1 MRPTY
6 YKFKVT
12 TLETNQ
18 VNYYYKYKDLFEDT
32 SIPRSTLYKILDGA
46 LTSKFLETYKVE
58 RCKLP
63 RHVLVEYP
71 RATDTTDTLLN
82 TLVGS

>member
-1 MRPTY
+1 MRETY

-18 VNYYYKYKDLFEDT
+18 VNYYYKYKDLYQDT

-46 LTSKFLETYKVE
+46 TSSKFLERYKVE

-71 RATDTTDTLLN
+71 REIDTLVH
-82 TLVGS
+82 TMVGS